1 MSSSKG
7 SLVLCATP
15 IGNLEDMS
23 PRAVETLRRA
33 DILACEDTRRTRKL
47 LTHFG
52 IEVPQLAVYNEGNE
66 TRQAESLVKMV
77 AAGRRVV
84 LVSDAGVP
92 GLSDPGYRL
101 VTACVERGL
110 PVEVVPGP
118 NAAVSALSIAGIAP
132 GRFVFEGFLPRRS
145 SERKR
150 HLEEMVEEPR
160 TLVFYESPHR
170 IAASLADMHE
180 VLGDR
185 RAAIARELTKMYEE
199 VLRGTLSELID
210 RIRKEPVRGE
220 IVVVVEGATRP
231 QVADVTPEGLA
242 EAARRLM
249 EEGTPRSDAL
259 HEVARTYGVKKREV
273 FDALLAGRDKD
284 LP

>member
-1 MSSSKG
+1 MSSAKG
-7 SLVLCATP
+7 KLVLCATP

-23 PRAVETLRRA
+23 PRAIRTVSEA
-33 DILACEDTRRTRKL
+33 DVLACEDTRRTRKL

-52 IEVPQLAVYNEGNE
+52 IDPPRLVVYNEGNE
-66 TRQAESLVKMV
+66 QRQAEGLVEMV

-84 LVSDAGVP
+84 LVSDAGMP

-101 VTACVERGL
+101 VTACIDRGL
-110 PVEVVPGP
+110 TVEVIPGP

-150 HLEEMVEEPR
+150 HLEEMVKEPR

-170 IAASLADMHE
+170 IADTLADMAE

-185 RAAIARELTKMYEE
+185 RVAIARELTKMYEE
-199 VLRGTLSELID
+199 VLRGTLSEMAT
-210 RIRKEPVRGE
+210 RIAEEPLRGE
-220 IVVVVEGATRP
+220 MVVVVAGAP
-231 QVADVTPEGLA
+231 PAELADATPEELA
-242 EAARRLM
+242 RAARKLM
-249 EEGTPRSDAL
+249 DTGVPRSEAL
-259 HEVARTYGVKKREV
+259 RDVAKTYGVSKRQV
-273 FDALLAGRDKD
+273 FDSLLE
-284 LP
+284 P